1 MAFLILFLTLI
12 LTIGFAAIGF
22 AAIGFA
28 AIGFAAISAF
38 FFCANFTGVSL

>member
-12 LTIGFAAIGF
+12 LTIGF